1 MRRSSNVFS
10 RMRIQS
16 LLMWRPCSSDATR
29 CSQQM
34 TGPTRDPRLGPR
46 QRRRALRRRAL
57 PHRAPRRPRLSSSI
71 GRRRLVQQP
80 PPRRPPLRRPPLR
93 RLPSRLRRL
102 LPPPRR
108 RPQRRHP
115 PRLPRMPRMPL
126 LPLRV
131 RRPRKLPPLGRR
143 QPCRPVVYLGRQWR
157 RGNQQPRLL
166 RGWYRRVAPLRQ
178 RALLPHL
185 PRPLLRPR
193 PPRPRPP
200 RPQPPRPQPPRP
212 RRPRVRLS
220 FQR

>member
-80 PPRRPPLRRPPLR
+80 PPRRPPLRRPLLR

-157 RGNQQPRLL
+157 RVNQQPRLL

-193 PPRPRPP
+193 PPRPRLP
-200 RPQPPRPQPPRP
+200 RPRRP